1 MRQRLSLPH
10 SASVFGLVVLAFAV
24 GCGTTTSSSQI
35 HTAQLVALIDIT
47 SEQTNEAVVS
57 ADIVVS
63 GQRSNSHVVLEGDD
77 HLEAS
82 SGAEQ
87 HPMLSVGNG
96 TYEARFAHP
105 TGNFAIT
112 LVRGV
117 GVPAAR
123 SVGTLPATFE
133 ITASFGEQPFSRA
146 NDALTLRW
154 SPAESAADVTVELE
168 GDCVHSEEFQ
178 VQGDPGSFVIEPG
191 RLTAWKN
198 QEQDACGV
206 VLRVVRTCKGHPD
219 PTLDSD
225 SSVVLRQIR
234 STRFLSAP

>member
-1 MRQRLSLPH
+1 M
-10 SASVFGLVVLAFAV
+10 
-24 GCGTTTSSSQI
+24 
-35 HTAQLVALIDIT
+35 
-47 SEQTNEAVVS
+47 S

-63 GQRSNSHVVLEGDD
+63 GQGSNRHVVLEGEDR
-77 HLEAS
+77 LEAR

-96 TYEARFAHP
+96 TYEAHFAHAAEQ
-105 TGNFAIT
+105 FE
-112 LVRGV
+112 VRLERGP
-117 GVPAAR
+117 GLLPAR
-123 SVGTLPATFE
+123 STGVLPPAFE

-146 NDALTLRW
+146 ADALTLRW
-154 SPAESAADVTVELE
+154 APAESGADVTVELE

-178 VQGDPGSFVIEPG
+178 LQGDPGQFVIEAG

-219 PTLDSD
+219 PTLDAD

-234 STRFLSAP
+234 STRFVSAP